1 MRDVG
6 TVHALFISRRGKES
20 PLKKSELQL
29 DPRGIIDDKHYDTT
43 PERAIL
49 VTSLESYDMA
59 LRELGVEMPHGY
71 LGENLLVDFNLYRLP
86 VGTHLRIGSTVLEIT
101 QNCTLCNHLSAL
113 DKRIPKLLKDDRGIF
128 AKVISGGS
136 IKEGDSI
143 LLTAE
148 FIDRFF

>member
-6 TVHALFISRRGKES
+6 TVHALFISQLGKES
-20 PLKKSELQL
+20 PLKKRELQL

-43 PERAIL
+43 PERTVL

-71 LGENLLVDFNLYRLP
+71 LGENLLIDYNPYRLP
-86 VGTHLRIGSTVLEIT
+86 VGTHLLIGSTVLEIT

-113 DKRIPKLLKDDRGIF
+113 EKRIPQLLKDDRGIF
-128 AKVISGGS
+128 AKVVSQGTIR
-136 IKEGDSI
+136 EGDTVSV
-143 LLTAE
+143 TT
-148 FIDRFF
+148 

>member
-43 PERAIL
+43 PERTVL

-71 LGENLLVDFNLYRLP
+71 LGENLLIDYNPYRLP
-86 VGTHLRIGSTVLEIT
+86 VGTHLLIGSTVLEIT

-113 DKRIPKLLKDDRGIF
+113 EKRIPQLLKDDRGIF
-128 AKVISGGS
+128 AKVVSQGTIR
-136 IKEGDSI
+136 EGDTVSV
-143 LLTAE
+143 TT
-148 FIDRFF
+148 

>member
-6 TVHALFISRRGKES
+6 TVHALFISQRSIKS
-20 PLKKSELQL
+20 PLKKSELRL

-43 PERAIL
+43 PERTVL

-71 LGENLLVDFNLYRLP
+71 LGENLLIDYNPYRLP
-86 VGTHLRIGSTVLEIT
+86 VGTHLHIGSTVLEIT

-128 AKVISGGS
+128 AKVVSQGTIH
-136 IKEGDSI
+136 EGDTVSI
-143 LLTAE
+143 TP
-148 FIDRFF
+148 